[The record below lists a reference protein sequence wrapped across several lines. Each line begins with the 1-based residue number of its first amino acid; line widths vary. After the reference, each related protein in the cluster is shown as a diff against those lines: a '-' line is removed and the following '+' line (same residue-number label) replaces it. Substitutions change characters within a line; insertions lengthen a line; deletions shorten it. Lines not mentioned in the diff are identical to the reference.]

1 VPEGTA
7 SARRGPAPDRPRTA
21 DELADAK
28 LGLLEFLISWDD
40 LREVA
45 VRSLEWLLEFGG
57 VRRAACFSV
66 ELDGNRMVL
75 LGARGFALEDAGA
88 GLVIDLDD
96 RKHPLVAAAERRAHG
111 PVDGSFSDP
120 RLAALLGRAPL
131 HGIPLHGRHGRDEWT
146 SGLLVIDPWS
156 DQSEP
161 AATWLARV
169 LGHRL
174 LTGGR
179 VSLFGAEPDKKGRRE
194 RLLLDSVPDPILL
207 TEPEGGML
215 VANARAQSL
224 LAATEGDSEGRRR
237 AVAFN
242 NMLLSAALAQSMLQ
256 GEGRPREVLL
266 VDPADGS
273 DLLYELLSTV
283 ISDPREGTAVVSI
296 LRNVTDL
303 RRAMEEV
310 ADNYRRL
317 RLAEADVRAERDRL
331 DLIIDSVAD
340 PILVTDSAG
349 ALVLMNTP
357 AERLFNVPPGSP
369 PDHAQRVRAN
379 DAHFSSFVS
388 NVFLSQGPRHVG
400 SINLVDPATGTPLPV
415 EAVSGEI
422 FSEHGEV
429 VTVVT
434 VLHDRTEAMERARL
448 YEELKR
454 ASELL
459 EERVREATAELVSQ
473 NELLRR
479 QRLELEQASA
489 LKSQFLANMSH
500 EFRTPLNAILGYTSL
515 LLEGV
520 SGPLNDKQQRNL
532 GRVDSNAQHLLAL
545 INDILD
551 ISRIEAGRMP
561 LTLESMDVA
570 ALVQEVLA
578 ELEPLIARTKL
589 VVSAATADGLPHVK
603 SDRGKVKQVLVNLV
617 SNAVKFTPSG
627 SVTVGVEMHVDGR
640 HIQIAVTDTG
650 IGIDPADQE
659 KIFDDFQQ
667 ADPSTERRYGGAG
680 LGLAISRRL
689 ANMLNGR
696 LELLSRPGEG
706 STFTFVLPRRS

>member
-1 VPEGTA
+1 M
-7 SARRGPAPDRPRTA
+7 SAAARSFDG
-21 DELADAK
+21 LAEAK
-28 LGLLEFLISWDD
+28 LGLLEFLIVWDD
-40 LREVA
+40 PREVA
-45 VRSLEWLLEFGG
+45 ARSVEWLLECGG
-57 VRRAACFSV
+57 ARCAACFSV
-66 ELDGNRMVL
+66 ELEANRMVL
-75 LGARGFALEDAGA
+75 LSARGFALEDAGA

-96 RKHPLVAAAERRAHG
+96 RKHPLVAAAGRREPAPLEG
-111 PVDGSFSDP
+111 PFRDP
-120 RLAALLGRAPL
+120 RLTALLGRAPL
-131 HGIPLHGRHGRDEWT
+131 YGLPLYGRNGRAEWT
-146 SGLLVIDPWS
+146 SGLLVVGPWTEET
-156 DQSEP
+156 EP
-161 AATWLARV
+161 AATWLSRV

-174 LTGGR
+174 LTDSR
-179 VSLFGAEPDKKGRRE
+179 PSPGAEPDKKGRRE

-224 LAATEGDSEGRRR
+224 LATADGDSEGRRR

-273 DLLYELLSTV
+273 DLLYELLSTAV
-283 ISDPREGTAVVSI
+283 SDPREGTAVVSI

-369 PDHAQRVRAN
+369 PDYAQRVRAN

-400 SINLVDPATGTPLPV
+400 GIALVDPATGTPLPV

-561 LTLESMDVA
+561 LTLESIDLAV
-570 ALVQEVLA
+570 LVQEVLA

-589 VVSAATADGLPHVK
+589 SVRGASADGLPTVK
-603 SDRGKVKQVLVNLV
+603 SDRAKVKQVLVNLV

-627 SVTVGVEMHVDGR
+627 SVTVDVDVHVDGR
-640 HIQIAVTDTG
+640 HLQMAVTDTG
-650 IGIDPADQE
+650 IGIDAADQE

-696 LELLSRPGEG
+696 LELKSRPGEG

>member
-1 VPEGTA
+1 VAES
-7 SARRGPAPDRPRTA
+7 SARTSRVQQIARRRASDSLT
-21 DELADAK
+21 DAK
-28 LGLLEFLISWDD
+28 LGLVEFLIAWDD
-40 LREVA
+40 PREV
-45 VRSLEWLLEFGG
+45 VGRSLEWLVEFGC
-57 VRRAACFSV
+57 VERAACFAVDLES
-66 ELDGNRMVL
+66 NRLVL
-75 LGARGFALEDAGA
+75 QGALGFALEES
-88 GLVIDLDD
+88 GLGLGVGLDERD
-96 RKHPLVAAAERRAHG
+96 HPLVSAAGRREAVELEG
-111 PVDGSFSDP
+111 PFRDP
-120 RLAALLGRAPL
+120 RLSAFLGGGAFQGIPMNGRLGRE
-131 HGIPLHGRHGRDEWT
+131 EWNA
-146 SGLLVIDPWS
+146 GLLLLSPWNDETEKS
-156 DQSEP
+156 SR
-161 AATWLARV
+161 WLARV

-174 LTGGR
+174 VRMSRTHAA
-179 VSLFGAEPDKKGRRE
+179 VDAEKKGRRD

-207 TEPEGGML
+207 TEAEGRLL
-215 VANARAQSL
+215 VANARAKAL
-224 LAATEGDSEGRRR
+224 LAVSEGDSEGRRR
-237 AVAFN
+237 AVALN

-256 GEGRPREVLL
+256 GEGRPRELLL

-273 DLLYELLSTV
+273 DLLFELLSTSV
-283 ISDPREGTAVVSI
+283 PESRQGTAVVSI

-303 RRAMEEV
+303 RRAMEQV

-317 RLAEADVRAERDRL
+317 RVAESDVRSERDRL

-349 ALVLMNTP
+349 ALVLMNAP
-357 AERLFNVPPGSP
+357 ADRLFTVPPGSP
-369 PDHAQRVRAN
+369 DEYAQRVRAN

-388 NVFLSQGPRHVG
+388 NVFLSRGPRHVG
-400 SINLVDPATGTPLPV
+400 GIALVDPATGIALPV

-434 VLHDRTEAMERARL
+434 VLHDRTEEMERARL
-448 YEELKR
+448 YEELKQ

-520 SGPLNDKQQRNL
+520 AGPLNEKQERNL
-532 GRVDSNAQHLLAL
+532 TRVDSNAQHLLAL

-561 LTLESMDVA
+561 LTIESIDL
-570 ALVQEVLA
+570 ALLVREVLA
-578 ELEPLIARTKL
+578 ELDPLVARSRL
-589 VVSAATADGLPHVK
+589 SVATRLDPALPSVA
-603 SDRGKVKQVLVNLV
+603 SDRAKVKQILVNLV

-627 SVTVGVEMHVDGR
+627 SVTVEVACAVDSGPVR
-640 HIQIAVTDTG
+640 LAVADTG

-659 KIFDDFQQ
+659 KIFEDFQQ

-689 ANMLNGR
+689 AHMLNGR
-696 LELLSRPGEG
+696 LELDSRPGVG
-706 STFTFVLPRRS
+706 STFTLVIPLRP

>member
-1 VPEGTA
+1 VAESSPSAARIPVP
-7 SARRGPAPDRPRTA
+7 RRRAPDA
-21 DELADAK
+21 LVDAK
-28 LGLLEFLISWDD
+28 LGLLEFLIAWDD
-40 LREVA
+40 LREVVA
-45 VRSLEWLLEFGG
+45 RSLEWLMEFGG
-57 VRRAACFSV
+57 AERAACFSV
-66 ELDGNRMVL
+66 DLEGNRLNL
-75 LGARGFALEDAGA
+75 LGARGFLLEEAGI
-88 GLVIDLDD
+88 GLSIDLDERD
-96 RKHPLVAAAERRAHG
+96 HPLVAAASAREPVPLTG
-111 PVDGSFSDP
+111 PFPDP
-120 RLAALLGRAPL
+120 RLTALLGRLPL
-131 HGIPLHGRHGRDEWT
+131 QGIPMNGRLGREEWT
-146 SGLLVIDPWS
+146 AGLLLVQPWN
-156 DQSEP
+156 E
-161 AATWLARV
+161 AIETATRWLARV

-174 LTGGR
+174 VRMSRTHAA
-179 VSLFGAEPDKKGRRE
+179 VDAEKRGRRD
-194 RLLLDSVPDPILL
+194 RVLLDSVPDPLLL
-207 TEPEGGML
+207 TEPEGRML
-215 VANARAQSL
+215 VANARAKSL
-224 LAATEGDSEGRRR
+224 LATQEGDSEGRRR
-237 AVAFN
+237 AVALN

-256 GEGRPREVLL
+256 GEGRPRELLL

-273 DLLYELLSTV
+273 DLLFELLSTALPE
-283 ISDPREGTAVVSI
+283 SRQGTAVVSI

-310 ADNYRRL
+310 AENYRRL
-317 RLAEADVRAERDRL
+317 RLAESDVRAERDRL

-349 ALVLMNTP
+349 ALVLMNAP
-357 AERLFNVPPGSP
+357 ANRLFTVPPGSP
-369 PDHAQRVRAN
+369 ADYAQRVRAN

-388 NVFLSQGPRHVG
+388 NVFLSRGPRHVG
-400 SINLVDPATGTPLPV
+400 SIALVDPATGIPLPV

-429 VTVVT
+429 ATVVT
-434 VLHDRTEAMERARL
+434 VLHDRTEEMERARL

-520 SGPLNDKQQRNL
+520 AGTLNDKQERNL
-532 GRVDSNAQHLLAL
+532 ARVDSNAQHLLAL

-561 LTLESMDVA
+561 LTVESIELDT
-570 ALVQEVLA
+570 LVREVLA
-578 ELEPLIARTKL
+578 ELEPLVVRSRLA
-589 VVSAATADGLPHVK
+589 VSAHTGISLPSIE
-603 SDRGKVKQVLVNLV
+603 SDRAKVKQVIVNLV
-617 SNAVKFTPSG
+617 SNAVKFTPAGTVSV
-627 SVTVGVEMHVDGR
+627 SVTADDDGTWLR
-640 HIQIAVTDTG
+640 VAVTDTG

-659 KIFDDFQQ
+659 KIFEDFQQ

-689 ANMLNGR
+689 AHMLSGR
-696 LELLSRPGEG
+696 LELVSRPGAG
-706 STFTFVLPRRS
+706 STFTLVIPRRL

>member
-7 SARRGPAPDRPRTA
+7 SARRGPVAPRPRTS

-45 VRSLEWLLEFGG
+45 ARSLEWLLEFGG

-66 ELDGNRMVL
+66 ELEGNRMVL

-96 RKHPLVAAAERRAHG
+96 RKHPLVAAAERRVPAPLDG
-111 PVDGSFSDP
+111 PIRDP
-120 RLAALLGRAPL
+120 RLAALLGKAPL
-131 HGIPLHGRHGRDEWT
+131 HGVPLQGRRGRDEWT
-146 SGLLVIDPWS
+146 SGLLVLDPWS
-156 DQSEP
+156 EESEP
-161 AATWLARV
+161 AATWLSRV

-174 LTGGR
+174 LSAGR
-179 VSLFGAEPDKKGRRE
+179 ASFGAEPDKKGRRE

-224 LAATEGDSEGRRR
+224 LATADGDSEGRRR

-273 DLLYELLSTV
+273 DLLYELLSTAV
-283 ISDPREGTAVVSI
+283 SDPREGTAVVSI

-369 PDHAQRVRAN
+369 PDYAQRVRAN

-400 SINLVDPATGTPLPV
+400 GIALVDPSTGLPLPV

-578 ELEPLIARTKL
+578 ELEPLIARTRL
-589 VVSAATADGLPHVK
+589 AVSAAPADGLPQVK
-603 SDRGKVKQVLVNLV
+603 SDRAKVKQVLVNLV

-627 SVTVGVEMHVDGR
+627 SVTIGVDMHVDGR
-640 HIQIAVTDTG
+640 HLQIAVTDTG

-689 ANMLNGR
+689 AHMLNGR
-696 LELLSRPGEG
+696 LELKSRPGQG